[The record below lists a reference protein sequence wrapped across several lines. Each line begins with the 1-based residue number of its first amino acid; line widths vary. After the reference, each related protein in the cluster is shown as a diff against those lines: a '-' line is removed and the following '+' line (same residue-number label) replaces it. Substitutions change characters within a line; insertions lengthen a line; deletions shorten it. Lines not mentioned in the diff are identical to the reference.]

1 MQKYLLRSMYK
12 ININAHCSGMTLL
25 EVLIAILLF
34 AVFSGVFLTV
44 TEMLGVLIPIGKP
57 PLTADSCNGS
67 ALELACINIAFDE
80 LIPFIEKND
89 DPLLDNC
96 YANPKAINSSIS
108 AAWPDDY
115 RVCIYPY
122 PDLKNSSSPQDPKPG
137 IFLLQAE
144 PTEQAFWRRPVQRVF
159 CNPYHLC
166 VNP

>member
-1 MQKYLLRSMYK
+1 MPKYFFRSTCK
-12 ININAHCSGMTLL
+12 INMYAHCNGMTML

-44 TEMLGVLIPIGKP
+44 TEMLGVLIPISKP
-57 PLTADSCNGS
+57 PLEADSCNGS

-89 DPLLDNC
+89 PLLIKC
-96 YANPKAINSSIS
+96 YTNPKVINSSIS
-108 AAWPDDY
+108 GAWPDDY
-115 RVCIYPY
+115 KVCVYSY